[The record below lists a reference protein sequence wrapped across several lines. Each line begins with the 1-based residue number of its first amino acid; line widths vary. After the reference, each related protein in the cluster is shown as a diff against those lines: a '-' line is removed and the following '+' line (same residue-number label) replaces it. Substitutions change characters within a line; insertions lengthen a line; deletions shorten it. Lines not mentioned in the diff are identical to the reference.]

1 MKGGK
6 NNGVLWSR
14 GEVLRSRVIAAAVT
28 YSHVNQV
35 SGILLTLV
43 RAVEQQKHGSKIST
57 MWTWS
62 AAYFPI
68 LQI

>member
-28 YSHVNQV
+28 CSHVKQE

-43 RAVEQQKHGSKIST
+43 HALEQQKHGSKNFQ
-57 MWTWS
+57 M
-62 AAYFPI
+62 
-68 LQI
+68 